1 MNKTSI
7 IIPAYNDENIIQ
19 KNILKLTNKLIR
31 LKLVYELIIIDDGSK
46 DKTKKILKNISK
58 TSKKIKIIFNKT
70 NFGKSFSIRKGLKK
84 AKYNQIILIDSDL
97 PYFNAFNHLLKYL
110 NGNYDFVFINRRHKK
125 SSITNENFSFY
136 QISRYL
142 IGFLISLIIRFALDF
157 NIQGGDTQSGLK
169 GFKKIKNFQKLKC
182 VSTKFFLDLELM
194 YYYRRLN
201 KKFCSIPVKY
211 KIDGNSSIKLFSF
224 KKNFEILKEL
234 IKVIINLKN

>member
-97 PYFNAFNHLLKYL
+97 PYFNAFNHLLKY
-110 NGNYDFVFINRRHKK
+110 IK
-125 SSITNENFSFY
+125 
-136 QISRYL
+136 
-142 IGFLISLIIRFALDF
+142 
-157 NIQGGDTQSGLK
+157 TQ
-169 GFKKIKNFQKLKC
+169 
-182 VSTKFFLDLELM
+182 
-194 YYYRRLN
+194 
-201 KKFCSIPVKY
+201 
-211 KIDGNSSIKLFSF
+211 
-224 KKNFEILKEL
+224 
-234 IKVIINLKN
+234 